1 MTKADPPAGLADLL
15 AACGAGDESAFD
27 ELYRLAAAK
36 LFSVTLRILRRRD
49 WAEEVLQEALV
60 RIWRH
65 AANYSPDRGQPMTWM
80 ISIARNAA
88 INRLRQQRTDPLAA
102 SEGDVESLLATTLAD
117 PMDRTQQREA
127 AGAIVVCL
135 EKLRQAERDAVLMAY
150 CFGYNHAELVDRLG
164 APLGTVKS
172 WIRRGLEKLKTCLE
186 A

>member
-1 MTKADPPAGLADLL
+1 MSNPQPALSALL
-15 AACGAGDESAFD
+15 SACGAGDESAFD
-27 ELYRLAAAK
+27 ELYRLTAAK

-65 AANYSPDRGQPMTWM
+65 AASYNADRGQAMTWM

-102 SEGDVESLLATTLAD
+102 SEGDLETLFATTAAD
-117 PMDRTQQREA
+117 PADRTEQREV
-127 AGAIVVCL
+127 GNAISKCL
-135 EKLRQAERDAVLMAY
+135 EGLREPELNAVLMAY
-150 CFGYNHAELVDRLG
+150 CLGYNHNELVGRLG
-164 APLGTVKS
+164 APLGTIKS
-172 WIRRGLEKLKTCLE
+172 WIRRGLTKLKTCLE